1 MMTYDDSV
9 IFGAGVLHTSRGC
22 KICPCLEL
30 QRESV
35 LQTSYMTERSHA
47 DSSRSCRRF
56 STKQRR
62 SWQKQ
67 WYPCQ
72 RLRVSKLE
80 KDLHAQLWT
89 ARITTISSSGKIHPA
104 GNAGFTASS
113 TVDSRTSLPV
123 ELPAEQVATK
133 FWRREVKGQACRHD
147 VFHCDV
153 AFDPDNKSLGF
164 KQTLDTH
171 ITEKSG
177 TPILEIPE
185 QTR

>member
-1 MMTYDDSV
+1 MKIAERVREGYPPKFPKLPLSTNYICGSMVIITNIVFVMMTYDDSV

-67 WYPCQ
+67 E
-72 RLRVSKLE
+72 RLIARSVELE
-80 KDLHAQLWT
+80 TCAAILQAWFCLSLLSCSLPYT
-89 ARITTISSSGKIHPA
+89 LPG
-104 GNAGFTASS
+104 
-113 TVDSRTSLPV
+113 TSL
-123 ELPAEQVATK
+123 LRFATGASG
-133 FWRREVKGQACRHD
+133 VS
-147 VFHCDV
+147 CD
-153 AFDPDNKSLGF
+153 S
-164 KQTLDTH
+164 
-171 ITEKSG
+171 
-177 TPILEIPE
+177 
-185 QTR
+185 